1 MKERCV
7 KKKKAQM
14 PMQTEVQI
22 MIGMNNIRRV
32 RGMQKFQEQ
41 IFRQKLTS
49 KNGLW
54 KLSYTMHMTE
64 RAYPT

>member
-14 PMQTEVQI
+14 PMYAEVQI
-22 MIGMNNIRRV
+22 MIGMSNIRRV

-41 IFRQKLTS
+41 IFRENLTS
-49 KNGLW
+49 KKGLQ
-54 KLSYTMHMTE
+54 KPDYTMHMMKDCST
-64 RAYPT
+64 

>member
-14 PMQTEVQI
+14 PMYTEAQI
-22 MIGMNNIRRV
+22 MIEMNNIRGM

-41 IFRQKLTS
+41 IFREKLTS
-49 KNGLW
+49 KNGL
-54 KLSYTMHMTE
+54 
-64 RAYPT
+64 

>member
-1 MKERCV
+1 
-7 KKKKAQM
+7 
-14 PMQTEVQI
+14 